1 LLKGTPIRVV
11 AVHHDTSVAMIE
23 WTYARYIGNHADH
36 LVRGALLD
44 ADIPALNA
52 AIIPLREPS

>member
-1 LLKGTPIRVV
+1 
-11 AVHHDTSVAMIE
+11 MIE